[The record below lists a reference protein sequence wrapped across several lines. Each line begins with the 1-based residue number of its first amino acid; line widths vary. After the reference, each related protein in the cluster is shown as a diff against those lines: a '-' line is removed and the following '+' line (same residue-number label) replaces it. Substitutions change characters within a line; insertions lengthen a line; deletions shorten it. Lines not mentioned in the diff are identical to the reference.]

1 MTGSSVA
8 TVKCRLNNVPASQIH
23 SNDSAKPPTQKKPS
37 SPHPMDDPST
47 TDDPSTMDEI
57 AVKEHILPC
66 DSVSNRGD
74 DDRDEDVLDT
84 PLDSDSSVDEAPG
97 RSSHSSTGGS
107 AASSIPSEAGS
118 MSSSTYE
125 YSQEIFE
132 TYKAKVIQ
140 LCLEIGY
147 GEPTEV
153 DRMKGGSFNRIIGLS
168 FDTPEK
174 KQYILRIPREPYDET
189 QDYEISDQV
198 EVLLYLAQFD
208 SLKVPSILAYD
219 ATTNNAIKSQWVL
232 QSRLPGKP
240 MQDVFY
246 QLPLAD
252 RIQIAGEVA
261 QLAIELDKI
270 RFPNPGR
277 LIGTRCL
284 PSIAHNPPPTVKNV
298 CFAGFK
304 ATEQLILD
312 EQPLTQFLVSL
323 FEYFK
328 QNELATEHANE
339 LATQKMVERWST
351 LQLIATQM
359 EKAGV
364 MRIQDSGNA
373 LWHWDICS
381 RNILIDQVNDVD
393 VEEPVSEAEVVADDC
408 AVSDTEKTEVPPK
421 SAVQR
426 ASKGCYHSVQL
437 SVDDITG
444 NGHKHTVQVNIEDG
458 SGNCCNHKVE
468 VGVEDNMG
476 KKYLHTFQIK
486 GAQHLE
492 TSGTEET
499 VSALTEVHDSFQPA
513 VLPRYS
519 KWVVSGV
526 LDWDDALSVP
536 PVLAGYQYSWLW
548 CDEEERSSHWAYD
561 RDTNPERPL
570 TADELLVKA
579 NFDQIVARACPNFLE
594 DTYGRGVWLR
604 RLARFGIY
612 GFHDSEDFARYTQF
626 VKDWSM
632 YYETLSLGATETD
645 AEV

>member
-1 MTGSSVA
+1 
-8 TVKCRLNNVPASQIH
+8 
-23 SNDSAKPPTQKKPS
+23 
-37 SPHPMDDPST
+37 
-47 TDDPSTMDEI
+47 
-57 AVKEHILPC
+57 
-66 DSVSNRGD
+66 
-74 DDRDEDVLDT
+74 
-84 PLDSDSSVDEAPG
+84 
-97 RSSHSSTGGS
+97 
-107 AASSIPSEAGS
+107 

-153 DRMKGGSFNRIIGLS
+153 ERMKGGSFNRIIGLS

-219 ATTNNAIKSQWVL
+219 ATTNNAIKS
-232 QSRLPGKP
+232 
-240 MQDVFY
+240 
-246 QLPLAD
+246 
-252 RIQIAGEVA
+252 
-261 QLAIELDKI
+261 
-270 RFPNPGR
+270 
-277 LIGTRCL
+277 
-284 PSIAHNPPPTVKNV
+284 H
-298 CFAGFK
+298 
-304 ATEQLILD
+304 
-312 EQPLTQFLVSL
+312 
-323 FEYFK
+323 
-328 QNELATEHANE
+328 
-339 LATQKMVERWST
+339 
-351 LQLIATQM
+351 
-359 EKAGV
+359 
-364 MRIQDSGNA
+364 
-373 LWHWDICS
+373 
-381 RNILIDQVNDVD
+381 
-393 VEEPVSEAEVVADDC
+393 
-408 AVSDTEKTEVPPK
+408 
-421 SAVQR
+421 
-426 ASKGCYHSVQL
+426 
-437 SVDDITG
+437 
-444 NGHKHTVQVNIEDG
+444 
-458 SGNCCNHKVE
+458 
-468 VGVEDNMG
+468 
-476 KKYLHTFQIK
+476 
-486 GAQHLE
+486 
-492 TSGTEET
+492 
-499 VSALTEVHDSFQPA
+499 
-513 VLPRYS
+513 
-519 KWVVSGV
+519 GV

-548 CDEEERSSHWAYD
+548 CDEEERSPHWAYD

>member
-1 MTGSSVA
+1 
-8 TVKCRLNNVPASQIH
+8 
-23 SNDSAKPPTQKKPS
+23 
-37 SPHPMDDPST
+37 
-47 TDDPSTMDEI
+47 
-57 AVKEHILPC
+57 
-66 DSVSNRGD
+66 
-74 DDRDEDVLDT
+74 
-84 PLDSDSSVDEAPG
+84 
-97 RSSHSSTGGS
+97 
-107 AASSIPSEAGS
+107 S

-125 YSQEIFE
+125 YSQEIFG

-153 DRMKGGSFNRIIGLS
+153 ERMKGGSFNRIIGLS

-277 LIGTRCL
+277 LVGTRCL

-339 LATQKMVERWST
+339 PATQKMVERWST

-359 EKAGV
+359 EKAGF

-421 SAVQR
+421 SA
-426 ASKGCYHSVQL
+426 
-437 SVDDITG
+437 
-444 NGHKHTVQVNIEDG
+444 
-458 SGNCCNHKVE
+458 
-468 VGVEDNMG
+468 
-476 KKYLHTFQIK
+476 
-486 GAQHLE
+486 HLE

-632 YYETLSLGATETD
+632 YYE
-645 AEV
+645 